1 MTLLFEPMTPL
12 FGLSRELGR
21 QLAPSG
27 TAQRSFVPAADTVVT
42 DDSVTVTIDLPGL
55 TTDQVSV
62 ELDGETLTV
71 RGERPF
77 PYETEGEDGRRVWQR
92 LERGF
97 GKFERV
103 LRVPQGLDPETISA
117 TMADGVL
124 TIRIAMPE
132 ARKPKRIEI
141 VNGGVQPVLEQSP
154 SETAGPRREPV
165 GSVD

>member
-1 MTLLFEPMTPL
+1 
-12 FGLSRELGR
+12 
-21 QLAPSG
+21 
-27 TAQRSFVPAADTVVT
+27 
-42 DDSVTVTIDLPGL
+42 
-55 TTDQVSV
+55 
-62 ELDGETLTV
+62 V

-77 PYETEGEDGRRVWQR
+77 PYETEGEDGPRVWQR

-124 TIRIAMPE
+124 TIRIPMP

-141 VNGGVQPVLEQSP
+141 VNGGAQPVLEQSP
-154 SETAGPRREPV
+154 SEIAGPRREPV